1 MAKRTRQSD
10 RWKFTN
16 NSKTIEMEKA
26 PNIFLGIA
34 ITLLLYSLC
43 KVEGIEMFVGE
54 KYETEIEYCGMQP
67 YVFLSVLQTI
77 GENVDQTELDLSKI
91 EFEFNAENR

>member
-1 MAKRTRQSD
+1 MENKPIQINDSLIAIQVPKETTKKQ
-10 RWKFTN
+10 FTN

-43 KVEGIEMFVGE
+43 KVEGIEIAIITALGIIITNQF
-54 KYETEIEYCGMQP
+54 KT
-67 YVFLSVLQTI
+67 
-77 GENVDQTELDLSKI
+77 K
-91 EFEFNAENR
+91 

>member
-1 MAKRTRQSD
+1 MKRI
-10 RWKFTN
+10 
-16 NSKTIEMEKA
+16 KTKKSLSVILMQLRIK
-26 PNIFLGIA
+26 LRVCYA
-34 ITLLLYSLC
+34 IITGKYEHWFVANLSQEELI
-43 KVEGIEMFVGE
+43 KMFVGE